1 MLGGKQ
7 TIPRTRR
14 VPYSRAD
21 LGRRLRNLIPGSSH
35 SSRKTV
41 ETKSSTGII
50 KRHYQDEEDGL
61 AAQDKEIMFLQ
72 KKLENNSKLEALKA
86 KLAQNV
92 PITLEP
98 NVYNRGEMVLA
109 TVHGQDARIIMNGS
123 GTFSW
128 ITREFLYKIKDARAA
143 WKHLKS
149 EGWRGVMVLV

>member
-1 MLGGKQ
+1 
-7 TIPRTRR
+7 
-14 VPYSRAD
+14 
-21 LGRRLRNLIPGSSH
+21 
-35 SSRKTV
+35 
-41 ETKSSTGII
+41 
-50 KRHYQDEEDGL
+50 
-61 AAQDKEIMFLQ
+61 MFLQ